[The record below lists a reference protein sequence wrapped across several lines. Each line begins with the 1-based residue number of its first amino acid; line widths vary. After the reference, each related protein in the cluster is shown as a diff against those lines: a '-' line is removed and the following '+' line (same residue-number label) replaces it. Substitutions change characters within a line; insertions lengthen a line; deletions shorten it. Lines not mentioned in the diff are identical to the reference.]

1 MPASVWIRIDR
12 QECEPCRAQ
21 ARCRNFV
28 SRIRVKYCDRF
39 CWILRIWNLMT
50 GKRIMRYRTTCQVT
64 TEIANLFS
72 RSGNLPSQR
81 YPSIFVAPLLR
92 PKEEDL
98 ILPDWTADISPKIV
112 VLQLPFWLSCLIK
125 KEVICI

>member
-1 MPASVWIRIDR
+1 MPASVWIRIDG
-12 QECEPCRAQ
+12 QECEACRTQ
-21 ARCRNFV
+21 ARRRYFIA
-28 SRIRVKYCDRF
+28 RIRVKYGDRF
-39 CWILRIWNLMT
+39 CRILRIWNLMT
-50 GKRIMRYRTTCQVT
+50 GKRIMRYRSTRQVT
-64 TEIANLFS
+64 AEIANLFS

-81 YPSIFVAPLLR
+81 YASIFVAPLLG
-92 PKEEDL
+92 PKEENL